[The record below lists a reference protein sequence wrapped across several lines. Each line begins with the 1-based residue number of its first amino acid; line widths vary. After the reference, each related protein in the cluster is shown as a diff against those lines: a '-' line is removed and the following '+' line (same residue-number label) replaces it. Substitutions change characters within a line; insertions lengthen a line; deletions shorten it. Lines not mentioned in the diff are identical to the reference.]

1 MTGVRETPL
10 PMPVVWITVF
20 LLALIATAA
29 VARRSLH
36 LLTTVRLGRASAT
49 EAMDAIFLSHK
60 GLTLLHIFAGF
71 VFILLALIP
80 FTRIRPASGS
90 RMHLFLT
97 NVLFALGTLVGVTAI
112 LMSLQATI
120 GGANETA
127 ATLFFAVFFLIAI
140 ASATVRARQRRYAL
154 EREWRIR
161 ALAIALAVATVRPI
175 VGIFFATSRISG
187 LTPHEFFGTA
197 FWLGF
202 TLHLIAAEW
211 WIHATVPNTSKT
223 YLEDQS

>member
-1 MTGVRETPL
+1 MTRPNPNMTGFRETPV

-20 LLALIATAA
+20 LLALIAAAA

-49 EAMDAIFLSHK
+49 EAMDAIFVSHK

-112 LMSLQATI
+112 LIRGLPFMSDIRNSVEL
-120 GGANETA
+120 
-127 ATLFFAVFFLIAI
+127 
-140 ASATVRARQRRYAL
+140 SRRL
-154 EREWRIR
+154 PRK
-161 ALAIALAVATVRPI
+161 
-175 VGIFFATSRISG
+175 SRCVDSSLLSSI
-187 LTPHEFFGTA
+187 T
-197 FWLGF
+197 
-202 TLHLIAAEW
+202 
-211 WIHATVPNTSKT
+211 
-223 YLEDQS
+223 